1 MIFDRKDPD
10 LDWAKCNEKTK
21 KIKKGKRPAGE
32 IVILMS
38 FSIVNDLFM
47 I

>member
-21 KIKKGKRPAGE
+21 KSKKGKKPAGE
-32 IVILMS
+32 IVMPMS
-38 FSIVNDLFM
+38 FSADNELFM